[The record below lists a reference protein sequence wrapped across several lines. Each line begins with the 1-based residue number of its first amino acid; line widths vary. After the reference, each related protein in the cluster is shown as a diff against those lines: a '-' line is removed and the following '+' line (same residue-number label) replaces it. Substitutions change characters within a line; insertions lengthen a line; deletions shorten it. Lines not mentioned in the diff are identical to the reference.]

1 MNNIKIM
8 AKKQTY
14 SESVSELEK
23 ILAEIDSNSEIN
35 LELISEKV
43 KRAAVLLETCKKQL
57 HKIDSELEKIL
68 ESLD

>member
-1 MNNIKIM
+1 M

-43 KRAAVLLETCKKQL
+43 KRDAVLLETCKKQL
-57 HKIDSELEKIL
+57 HEIDSELEKIL

>member
-57 HKIDSELEKIL
+57 HEIDSELEKIL

>member
-1 MNNIKIM
+1 M

-35 LELISEKV
+35 LELIAEKV
-43 KRAAVLLETCKKQL
+43 KRAAVL
-57 HKIDSELEKIL
+57 
-68 ESLD
+68 